1 MTISAG
7 RGISFAYLRTG
18 QQHGQQQMAANS
30 WLLLG
35 ESTSADSSARSRSF
49 KASALLIPLPNYF
62 QCRTGP
68 SPQIRG
74 KFPVVGHTSCQEALA
89 FATDALRY
97 GKGLLPF
104 HQFPES
110 VIAQFF
116 HPRKVLMGSLYLTS
130 LTVDMAVAIRPATSA
145 TLLGMIIVLDAL
157 ARVPNCTLY
166 CSSSRMLSDSIP

>member
-89 FATDALRY
+89 LCDRYIALRKRSFALPPIPGIGY
-97 GKGLLPF
+97 SAILPSQKGIDGIALF
-104 HQFPES
+104 DFPHRRHGRGDETGD
-110 VIAQFF
+110 IG
-116 HPRKVLMGSLYLTS
+116 H
-130 LTVDMAVAIRPATSA
+130 VAGHDNRVGR
-145 TLLGMIIVLDAL
+145 LGQVAKL
-157 ARVPNCTLY
+157 
-166 CSSSRMLSDSIP
+166 